1 MSIQSNINS
10 IIGSGGTAAYLMK
23 DLRFK
28 KEVQESTNPD
38 KIANKMLKAQ
48 KSYGKA
54 LDKSEAK
61 FAKRHPDYKAPN
73 GDYTP
78 AGADDDG
85 YVDFA
90 ADFNNYI
97 DRNYEDSLKKR
108 QAEVKLSNE
117 AMKAYQTIYGNR
129 GGLV

>member
-10 IIGSGGTAAYLMK
+10 IIGSLGTAAYLMK
-23 DLRFK
+23 DLKFK
-28 KEVQESTNPD
+28 KEVQEFMNPNKVAD
-38 KIANKMLKAQ
+38 KMLKAQ

-61 FAKRHPDYKAPN
+61 FAKKHPDYKAPN

-97 DRNYEDSLKKR
+97 NRDFEDSLKKR
-108 QAEVKLSNE
+108 QAEVNLSNE
-117 AMKAYQTIYGNR
+117 AMKAYRTVYGNR